1 MTATDDIE
9 TLRTR
14 LRAEAQNGSLGRQRK
29 DSKAAKVR
37 ALYPDLLAIKKRLP
51 HATLADLTKMLQ
63 NIGLDVKIDSVAR
76 VMRSEQAARPGA
88 KPTGKAPIPRARKT
102 AVAITKSSDL
112 PPAAPT
118 KAKPDSDHAIFRR
131 NPNDPF

>member
-1 MTATDDIE
+1 MTENDDIE
-9 TLRTR
+9 KLRTL
-14 LRAEAQNGSLGRQRK
+14 LRAEAQNAPLGRERK

-63 NIGLDVKIDSVAR
+63 NIGLDVKRDSVAR
-76 VMRSEQAARPGA
+76 VMRSEQAARPGV
-88 KPTGKAPIPRARKT
+88 KPSGKAPIPRVRKT
-102 AVAITKSSDL
+102 AVAIIKSSDV
-112 PPAAPT
+112 PPTAPI

-131 NPNDPF
+131 NPNDPI